1 MPEEAGPGGQEFS
14 GADFR
19 RRLPSVFRQVSGIRP
34 GDIRVSVIGTV
45 IDKAEDGIVLDDG
58 SGKIDITMAE
68 PFEAELNGLV
78 RVFGR
83 VIPMEGGFQLQG
95 EIVQDMKG
103 LDLELLKKVE
113 SLEGHVT
120 K

>member
-1 MPEEAGPGGQEFS
+1 MPEDASPGGQDFP
-14 GADFR
+14 GTDFR
-19 RRLPSVFRQVSGIRP
+19 RRLPSAFRRVSDIRP

-58 SGKIDITMAE
+58 SGKIDITMVE
-68 PFEAELNGLV
+68 PFEAEVNGLV
-78 RVFGR
+78 RAFGR

-95 EIVQDMKG
+95 EIVQDMSG
-103 LDLELLKKVE
+103 LDLELLKGVE
-113 SLEGHVT
+113 QL

>member
-1 MPEEAGPGGQEFS
+1 MPEEAGQEVP

-19 RRLPSVFRQVSGIRP
+19 RRLPSVFRQVCDIRP

-58 SGKIDITMAE
+58 SGKIDITLTE

-95 EIVQDMKG
+95 EIVQNMKG
-103 LDLELLKKVE
+103 LDLELLKRVE
-113 SLEGHVT
+113 QLE
-120 K
+120 

>member
-1 MPEEAGPGGQEFS
+1 MPEETSPGGQDS
-14 GADFR
+14 PGADFR
-19 RRLPSVFRQVSGIRP
+19 RRLPSVFRRVSDIRP

-58 SGKIDITMAE
+58 SGKIDITLVE

-95 EIVQDMKG
+95 EIVQNMKG
-103 LDLELLKKVE
+103 LDLKLLKGVE
-113 SLEGHVT
+113 QLE
-120 K
+120 